1 MTEAERS
8 LVRLSAA
15 LASRDA
21 DRFSQ
26 ALDDAAAGA
35 SPLEVE
41 EALLQSYLFLGYPAA
56 LWALGLWRDRS
67 PAPAGPAAAEDA
79 ALWRTRGEAVCAR
92 VYGGQYAR
100 LRANVARLHPDVERW
115 MLVEGYGK
123 VLGRPGLAL
132 RTRELCI
139 VALLV
144 GQDARPQLYAH
155 LRGALNAG
163 ATAEDVGA
171 ALAIAAEEL
180 GAERGAAAHAVWRRL
195 SARHDGGVPGTWES
209 TEIGG

>member
-1 MTEAERS
+1 
-8 LVRLSAA
+8 
-15 LASRDA
+15 
-21 DRFSQ
+21 
-26 ALDDAAAGA
+26 
-35 SPLEVE
+35 
-41 EALLQSYLFLGYPAA
+41 
-56 LWALGLWRDRS
+56 
-67 PAPAGPAAAEDA
+67 
-79 ALWRTRGEAVCAR
+79 
-92 VYGGQYAR
+92 
-100 LRANVARLHPDVERW
+100 
-115 MLVEGYGK
+115 VEGYGK

-163 ATAEDVGA
+163 APAEDVGA

-195 SARHDGGVPGTWES
+195 SARHDGGAPGTSES